1 MLAYIGLMCVSCV
14 HDEMEYGVDFSQL
27 PTHGLAFVPYAE
39 TDYDLSSSPIDSMAV
54 RRKASCIDGVGLLRG
69 LTESLTASTV
79 HQVSGT
85 YRSVDAYGK
94 PVTLSGA
101 VYYPE
106 GRPLKGII
114 VSGHYTVCADFEVPS
129 QSCHTDAWLA
139 TKGYLL
145 VMPDYMGY
153 GSTADSIPPYMQA
166 DLTARHM
173 IDMALAV
180 RSFVASRGLIV
191 QSPDI
196 ILAGYSQGANA
207 AIHAMRLLEDPT
219 GYPEY
224 ADAKMG
230 IRKCYLGGGPY
241 FISAF
246 YQHCVE
252 KNYIAIPSS
261 VPLLILGMNVGRK
274 GYDRLDPKFF
284 FSERTYANYEDWIL
298 SKRYTLDQLNDMIGT
313 SRLDSILSKNAC
325 DLNYPRTRKFYLSLF
340 AHDVP
345 PSFVPKAPLYVFHSK
360 GDDIVAFYNAERL
373 QSQLEKAH
381 ATNVTYD
388 FDDYGI
394 HGMGY
399 ARFLLKLYNDLP

>member
-1 MLAYIGLMCVSCV
+1 MLACIGLMCVSCV

-27 PTHGLAFVPYAE
+27 PTHGLSFVPYAE
-39 TDYDLSSSPIDSMAV
+39 TDHDLSSSPIDSMAV

-85 YRSVDAYGK
+85 YRSVDAYGQ

-153 GSTADSIPPYMQA
+153 GSTVDSVPPYMQA

-180 RSFVASRGLIV
+180 RTFVASRGLIV

-196 ILAGYSQGANA
+196 ILTGYSQGANA

-230 IRKCYLGGGPY
+230 IRTCYL
-241 FISAF
+241 
-246 YQHCVE
+246 
-252 KNYIAIPSS
+252 
-261 VPLLILGMNVGRK
+261 
-274 GYDRLDPKFF
+274 
-284 FSERTYANYEDWIL
+284 
-298 SKRYTLDQLNDMIGT
+298 
-313 SRLDSILSKNAC
+313 
-325 DLNYPRTRKFYLSLF
+325 
-340 AHDVP
+340 
-345 PSFVPKAPLYVFHSK
+345 
-360 GDDIVAFYNAERL
+360 
-373 QSQLEKAH
+373 
-381 ATNVTYD
+381 
-388 FDDYGI
+388 
-394 HGMGY
+394 
-399 ARFLLKLYNDLP
+399 